1 MKLIFYI
8 LLALITSANTLAQNL
23 TGIVYELNDKNEKI
37 PLIGTNVFWQET
49 QIGTTTDV
57 NGVFMLRKVND
68 EPINLIISYIGY
80 KPDTVLISANQE
92 SIEIV
97 LSLNRELQE
106 IVITGTTLSKFIDE
120 LDAKQTEVITSKEL
134 LKAACCN
141 LSESFTTNASV
152 DVQFQDAVTGAKQ
165 IQLLGLSGLYTQ
177 TLFENIPT
185 LKGLGSTF
193 GLGYV
198 PGPWMTSLSISKGA
212 ASVVNG
218 YESVTGQINLEYKKP
233 DDLERYYFNAFQSSH
248 FKTDLNANVA
258 THLNDN
264 LSTMILAHADFNQK
278 AIDDNHDSFRDQPNV
293 EQFNFINRWKYQ
305 SFKGFESQFGVQILN
320 EERRGGQTTESHSNT
335 GIHLDH
341 PYQINVDTKRY
352 EVFAKNGYVFDDE
365 AYTSVGLILNAQ
377 WHNQKS
383 LIGLRQYNGDQKTFY
398 ANLLFQTKTEDD
410 IHSITVG
417 GSFALDKYDESFDG
431 INFSR
436 NESRPGLFAEYTY
449 SPTNVLTIVPGARVD
464 FHNLYG
470 TFFTPRLHI
479 KYNIDENTTLR
490 TSAGK
495 GYRSVNLFAE
505 NLNYLASSRYFVVI
519 DNPSYEE
526 AWNYGLNLTRYISIN
541 DRELRVTAEY
551 YRTDFLKQTVVDID
565 AAVREVRFYDLNGK
579 SYSNN
584 FQLEMAYQFIDRLD
598 VSAAI
603 RFTDVRANYG
613 DELLTKPLASKYKG
627 LLTLSYATE
636 GSVWLF
642 DSSFLLNGDGRIPS
656 TRENPVQYQRSESFP
671 AYLTVNAQITKKIE
685 MLDIYLGVENLTNYK
700 QDNPIIASDD
710 PFGDY
715 FDASMIWGPIDGI
728 KFYIGVRLS
737 VL

>member
-1 MKLIFYI
+1 MKLIFYSLFA
-8 LLALITSANTLAQNL
+8 LLISMSTFAQSVKGN
-23 TGIVYELNDKNEKI
+23 VYELDDNGEKI
-37 PLIGTNVFWQET
+37 PLIGTNVFWEGT
-49 QIGTTTDV
+49 QVGTTTDE
-57 NGVFMLRKVND
+57 NGFF
-68 EPINLIISYIGY
+68 NLKKIDSDHLHLVVSYIGY
-80 KPDTVLISANQE
+80 EPVDMEIPTDLDT
-92 SIEIV
+92 IEII
-97 LSLNRELQE
+97 LSINRELKE
-106 IVITGTTLSKFIDE
+106 VIVTGTSLSKFIDE

-198 PGPWMTSLSISKGA
+198 PGPWMTSISISKGA

-218 YESVTGQINLEYKKP
+218 YESVTGQINFEYKKP

-258 THLNDN
+258 THLNEN

-278 AIDDNHDSFRDQPNV
+278 AMDDNHDSFRDQPNV
-293 EQFNFINRWKYQ
+293 KQFNFINRWKYQ
-305 SFKGFESQFGVQILN
+305 SFTGFESQFGVQVLN

-341 PYQINVDTKRY
+341 PYEINVNTKRY

-410 IHSITVG
+410 IHSVTVG

-449 SPTNVLTIVPGARVD
+449 SPINTLTIVPGARVD

-505 NLNYLASSRYFVVI
+505 NLNYLASSRYFVII

-526 AWNYGLNLTRYISIN
+526 AWNYGLNLTRYIPIN

-565 AAVREVRFYDLNGK
+565 AAVREVRFYDLIGK
-579 SYSNN
+579 SFSNN
-584 FQLEMAYQFIDRLD
+584 YQLEMAYQFIDRFD

-613 DELLTKPLASKYKG
+613 DELLIKPLASKYKG

-636 GSVWLF
+636 GSGWLF

-656 TRENPVQYQRSESFP
+656 TSENPVEYQREESFP

-700 QDNPIIASDD
+700 QDNPIIASND

-715 FDASMIWGPIDGI
+715 FDASMIWGPIDGT

>member
-1 MKLIFYI
+1 MKLFFYSFFI
-8 LLALITSANTLAQNL
+8 LMLSSISIAQSL
-23 TGIVYELNDKNEKI
+23 KGKVYELDDKGEKI
-37 PLIGTNVFWQET
+37 PLIGTNVFWEGSQV
-49 QIGTTTDV
+49 GTTTDE
-57 NGVFMLRKVND
+57 NGFFNLRKIETDHLHLVV
-68 EPINLIISYIGY
+68 SYIGY
-80 KPDTVLISANQE
+80 QPVEMEIPTDLDT
-92 SIEIV
+92 IEIV
-97 LSLNRELQE
+97 LSINRELNE
-106 IVITGTTLSKFIDE
+106 VVVTGTSLSKFIDE
-120 LDAKQTEVITSKEL
+120 LDAKQTEIITSKEL

-165 IQLLGLSGLYTQ
+165 IQLLGLSGLYSQ
-177 TLFENIPT
+177 MLFENIPT

-198 PGPWMTSLSISKGA
+198 PGPWMTSISVSKGA

-218 YESVTGQINLEYKKP
+218 YESITGQINLEYKKP
-233 DDLERYYFNAFQSSH
+233 DDLERYYFNVFQSTH
-248 FKTDLNANVA
+248 FKTDLNANAA
-258 THLNDN
+258 THLNEN
-264 LSTMILAHADFNQK
+264 LSTMILAHVDFNQK
-278 AIDDNHDSFRDQPNV
+278 AMDDNNDTFKDQPNV
-293 EQFNFINRWKYQ
+293 KQFNFINRWKYQ
-305 SFKGFESQFGVQILN
+305 SFKGFESQFGVQVLN

-377 WHNQKS
+377 WHDQKS

-410 IHSITVG
+410 IHAVTVG
-417 GSFALDKYDESFDG
+417 GSFAFDKYNESFDG

-436 NESRPGLFAEYTY
+436 NESRPGIFAEYTY
-449 SPTNVLTIVPGARVD
+449 SPINTLTIVPGARID

-470 TFFTPRLHI
+470 TFFTPRLHV

-490 TSAGK
+490 ASAGK
-495 GYRSVNLFAE
+495 GFRSVNLFAE
-505 NLNYLASSRYFVVI
+505 NLNYLASSRYFVII

-551 YRTDFLKQTVVDID
+551 YRTDFLKQTIVDID
-565 AAVREVRFYDLNGK
+565 AAVREVRFYNLNGK
-579 SYSNN
+579 SFSNN
-584 FQLEMAYQFIDRLD
+584 YQLELAYQPIDRFD

-613 DELLTKPLASKYKG
+613 DELLIKPLASKYKA
-627 LLTLSYATE
+627 LLTLSYASE
-636 GSVWLF
+636 GNGWLF

-656 TRENPVQYQRSESFP
+656 TNDNPVQYQREKSFP

-685 MLDIYLGVENLTNYK
+685 MVDIYLGVENLTNYK
-700 QDNPIIASDD
+700 QDNPIIASDE
-710 PFGDY
+710 PYGDY
-715 FDASMIWGPIDGI
+715 FDASMIWGPIDGT

>member
-1 MKLIFYI
+1 M
-8 LLALITSANTLAQNL
+8 
-23 TGIVYELNDKNEKI
+23 
-37 PLIGTNVFWQET
+37 
-49 QIGTTTDV
+49 
-57 NGVFMLRKVND
+57 
-68 EPINLIISYIGY
+68 NLIISYIGY
-80 KPDTVLISANQE
+80 QPWDLLIPADQE
-92 SIEIV
+92 NIEIV
-97 LSLNRELQE
+97 LSVNRELE
-106 IVITGTTLSKFIDE
+106 EVIITGTSLSKFIDE

-152 DVQFQDAVTGAKQ
+152 DVQFQDALTGAKQ

-198 PGPWMTSLSISKGA
+198 PGPWMTSISISKGA

-258 THLNDN
+258 THLNEN

-278 AIDDNHDSFRDQPNV
+278 AMDDNQDSFRDQPNV
-293 EQFNFINRWKYQ
+293 KQFNFINRWKYQ
-305 SFKGFESQFGVQILN
+305 SFTGFESQFGVQILN

-410 IHSITVG
+410 IHSVTVG

-431 INFSR
+431 IDFSR
-436 NESRPGLFAEYTY
+436 NESRPGIFAEYTY
-449 SPTNVLTIVPGARVD
+449 SPTNVLTIVPGVRVD

-470 TFFTPRLHI
+470 TFFTPRLHV
-479 KYNIDENTTLR
+479 KYNIDENTTVR
-490 TSAGK
+490 ASAGK

-505 NLNYLASSRYFVVI
+505 NLNFLASSREFVI
-519 DNPSYEE
+519 INNPTYEE
-526 AWNYGLNLTRYISIN
+526 AWNYGLNITRYIPIN

-551 YRTDFLKQTVVDID
+551 YRTDFLKQTIVDID
-565 AAVREVRFYDLNGK
+565 SDVREVRFYDLSGK
-579 SYSNN
+579 SFSNN
-584 FQLEMAYQFIDRLD
+584 YQLEMAYQLIDRFD
-598 VSAAI
+598 ISAAI

-613 DELLTKPLASKYKG
+613 DELLIKPLSSKYKG

-636 GSVWLF
+636 ESGWLF

-656 TRENPVQYQRSESFP
+656 TKQNPVEYQREESFP

-685 MLDIYLGVENLTNYK
+685 MVDIYLGVENLTNYK

-715 FDASMIWGPIDGI
+715 FDASMIWGPIDGT
-728 KFYIGVRLS
+728 KFYIGVRLRCYN
-737 VL
+737 

>member
-1 MKLIFYI
+1 
-8 LLALITSANTLAQNL
+8 
-23 TGIVYELNDKNEKI
+23 
-37 PLIGTNVFWQET
+37 
-49 QIGTTTDV
+49 
-57 NGVFMLRKVND
+57 
-68 EPINLIISYIGY
+68 
-80 KPDTVLISANQE
+80 
-92 SIEIV
+92 
-97 LSLNRELQE
+97 
-106 IVITGTTLSKFIDE
+106 
-120 LDAKQTEVITSKEL
+120 
-134 LKAACCN
+134 
-141 LSESFTTNASV
+141 
-152 DVQFQDAVTGAKQ
+152 VQV
-165 IQLLGLSGLYTQ
+165 
-177 TLFENIPT
+177 
-185 LKGLGSTF
+185 
-193 GLGYV
+193 
-198 PGPWMTSLSISKGA
+198 
-212 ASVVNG
+212 
-218 YESVTGQINLEYKKP
+218 
-233 DDLERYYFNAFQSSH
+233 
-248 FKTDLNANVA
+248 
-258 THLNDN
+258 
-264 LSTMILAHADFNQK
+264 
-278 AIDDNHDSFRDQPNV
+278 
-293 EQFNFINRWKYQ
+293 
-305 SFKGFESQFGVQILN
+305 LN

-365 AYTSVGLILNAQ
+365 AYTSIGLILNAQ

-410 IHSITVG
+410 VHSVTVG

-436 NESRPGLFAEYTY
+436 NESRPGIFAEYTY

-565 AAVREVRFYDLNGK
+565 AAVREVRFYDLIGK
-579 SYSNN
+579 SFSNN
-584 FQLEMAYQFIDRLD
+584 YQLEMAYQLIDRFD
-598 VSAAI
+598 ISAAI

-613 DELLTKPLASKYKG
+613 DQLLIKPLASKYKG
-627 LLTLSYATE
+627 LLTLSYTTE
-636 GSVWLF
+636 GSSWLF
-642 DSSFLLNGDGRIPS
+642 DSSFLLNGNGRIPS
-656 TRENPVQYQRSESFP
+656 TSENPVEYQREESFP

-685 MLDIYLGVENLTNYK
+685 MVDIYLGVENLTNYK

-715 FDASMIWGPIDGI
+715 FDASMIWGPIDGT

-737 VL
+737 VM